1 MKTRSFLPVP
11 FAAAAIMVLAAGCA
25 AAGSDAAP
33 GSAPGSPPAA
43 PPAAT
48 GEPHITVAAIPAVDL
63 AGLYIAQDQG
73 FFAQQGVRVRIEKVP
88 SSQAILTDQLKGQI
102 DISAGSYVAYVS
114 AQAAGARFRIL
125 AEASILQPGT
135 RVLVTTAN
143 SRIMTIGQLAGRK
156 IGVNGVNS
164 IGMLLTSALLSEHG
178 ISPRH
183 VDFVTDQKGFPAM
196 PGQLQDGDW
205 DAAFLAEPYIT
216 VAGEEYG
223 EKVLADLDQ
232 GAMLDLPVDG
242 YVATQAWAEKYP
254 QTAAAF
260 VRAIEEGQTL
270 ANSDPSAVQAAL
282 AKYDDLPLRVTAA
295 MVRSGYPVGPVDET
309 GIQRVADAMLQFGM
323 LGSEYAGAVDHGTLV
338 ASMVGS

>member
-1 MKTRSFLPVP
+1 MNTRSVRPVP
-11 FAAAAIMVLAAGCA
+11 FVAAAIMVLAAGCA
-25 AAGSDAAP
+25 AAGSNAAAI
-33 GSAPGSPPAA
+33 SAPARPE
-43 PPAAT
+43 
-48 GEPHITVAAIPAVDL
+48 EPDITVAAIPAVDL
-63 AGLYIAQDQG
+63 AGLYIAQNQG
-73 FFAQQGVRVRIEKVP
+73 FFAQQGLRVTIKKVP
-88 SSQAILTDQLKGQI
+88 SSQAILADQLKGQI

-125 AEASILQPGT
+125 AEASTLQPGT
-135 RVLVTTAN
+135 RVLVTTAD
-143 SRIMTIGQLAGRK
+143 SPIMTIGQLAGRK

-164 IGMLLTSALLSEHG
+164 IGMLLISALLSEHG
-178 ISPRH
+178 ISPRR

-216 VAGEEYG
+216 VAGEQYG

-242 YVATQAWAEKYP
+242 YVATRAWAEKYP

-260 VRAIEEGQTL
+260 VRAIEEGQAT
-270 ANSDPSAVQAAL
+270 ANSDPAAVQVAL
-282 AKYDDLPLRVTAA
+282 AKYDQLPLRVTAA

-309 GIQRVADAMLQFGM
+309 GIQRVADAMLEFGM
-323 LGSEYAGAVDHGTLV
+323 LGRQYAVPVGRGTLV